1 MDGEWTFEWYWVLI
15 SLSGRSL
22 TCTMLLSDSGLD
34 EETPESDAQDFT
46 DADRTIFGVVLSG
59 DGEADDRFGLVV
71 VVIREGHDEAV
82 ARR

>member
-1 MDGEWTFEWYWVLI
+1 MVV
-15 SLSGRSL
+15 SGAFRMTVVSCRSL

-59 DGEADDRFGLVV
+59 DGEADDRFGLVP
-71 VVIREGHDEAV
+71 VVISEGHDEAV